1 MTNQA
6 VVIYPGTTKRAEA
19 IEWQNGKLLSFLYET
34 IGCDCVDSGPLL
46 QTHVGEMIF
55 WVDDTGLVNGSA
67 PEYNDYAIGIA
78 RACGWP
84 VAALAGVVVVTGG
97 YDCVGHTLGLSEPLA
112 DLIVA
117 TVADAAERAGQ
128 EAGANGRSVL

>member
-6 VVIYPGTTKRAEA
+6 VVIYPDTTKYAEV
-19 IEWQNGKLLSFLYET
+19 IEWEDGALLDFLYRT

-46 QTHVGEMIF
+46 QTHIGEMIF
-55 WVDDTGLVNGSA
+55 WVDDTGLVNGSE

-78 RACGWP
+78 RASGWP

-97 YDCVGHTLGLSEPLA
+97 NDCIGTTLGLSEPLA
-112 DLIVA
+112 DLIA
-117 TVADAAERAGQ
+117 STVADAVQRAG
-128 EAGANGRSVL
+128 ATHG